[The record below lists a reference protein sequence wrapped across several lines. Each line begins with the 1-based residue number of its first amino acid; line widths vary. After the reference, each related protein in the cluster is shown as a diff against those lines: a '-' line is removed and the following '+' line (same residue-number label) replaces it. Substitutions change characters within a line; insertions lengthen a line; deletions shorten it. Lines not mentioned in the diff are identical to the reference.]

1 MKTHISMRKNDAFTL
16 VELLVVVAIM
26 GLLST
31 IIIIN
36 TQRSKTTAQNNVIIT
51 NLNTLRSTI
60 ELWNNNNGSYLG
72 FCVNDTCSSGSNDW
86 KILCSAIKSQNR
98 NRAVTCNINTQGTAL
113 CASTQFVDTSDYYC
127 VDTVSSGKRGAA
139 GCGTGTVCP

>member
-51 NLNTLRSTI
+51 NLNMLRSTI
-60 ELWNNNNGSYLG
+60 ELWNNNNGSY
-72 FCVNDTCSSGSNDW
+72 
-86 KILCSAIKSQNR
+86 
-98 NRAVTCNINTQGTAL
+98 
-113 CASTQFVDTSDYYC
+113 
-127 VDTVSSGKRGAA
+127 
-139 GCGTGTVCP
+139 